1 MTENKDKY
9 DEKFFSQYKLI
20 RNFFRNFD
28 RDSIFFSCLYYL
40 NKQVNHPID
49 QIKKQPW
56 NIFLLIKWIYSD
68 SKHPNPIKKI
78 DPIAFDKLRKYMY
91 DLSMFV
97 KPLNEYENLDLFF
110 RLLANQQFIYQKG
123 LNLNQINRQF
133 VFFSSLNNN
142 HYIKSTFFK
151 LTGIKLITF
160 IELSLM
166 LIGHFCVKK
175 KDYVPEYYFNNYI
188 ELFGKDQIDSYWKT
202 ISLSFNE
209 LSTYFKKYSNNKLRN
224 PSEYYEQTPFTN
236 KPLIK
241 FDSNYVC
248 LDQHLI
254 FLFVENYFYDLLK
267 LNDAEKFIPKFGPI
281 FENYVK
287 KTLTYS
293 NLSFYHEEELK
304 KLIKPKNK
312 IIDFVILEEKA
323 NIFIDAKA
331 VEMSYKGK
339 YSSNK
344 IDIERCSNKSVIK
357 AIHQAHDTNKSIFE
371 AKDSKIKFQDNNYAL
386 VVTFQEM
393 YLRNGLFYYKNIS
406 NKKVDEIIS
415 KYQQNL
421 LIPLENIYFITLTD
435 FDNLIEYIKDK
446 NMTISSV
453 IEYAKKNDV
462 DDDPMNQK
470 FHFSQHLHSLNASES
485 PSFLNEEHLKI
496 QEKLKNFMKKNRRF

>member
-1 MTENKDKY
+1 MTKNSESYN
-9 DEKFFSQYKLI
+9 EKFFSQYKVV
-20 RNFFRNFD
+20 RNFFRKFN
-28 RDSIFFSCLYYL
+28 RDSIIMSCMDYL
-40 NKQVNHPID
+40 ITPVTNPID
-49 QIKKQPW
+49 QIKKQHW

-68 SKHPNPIKKI
+68 SKHPNPNNKI
-78 DPIAFDKLRKYMY
+78 NPIAFDKLRKYMY
-91 DLSMFV
+91 DLSMYV

-110 RLLANQQFIYQKG
+110 RHLAYQQFIYQKG
-123 LNLNQINRQF
+123 LNLNQIHRQF
-133 VFFSSLNNN
+133 VFFSTLNNN
-142 HYIKSTFFK
+142 HYIKSTFYK
-151 LTGIKLITF
+151 LTGIKLINF

-166 LIGHFCVKK
+166 LIGHFYVKK
-175 KDYVPEYYFNNYI
+175 KDNVSEYYFNNLI
-188 ELFGKDQIDSYWKT
+188 ELFGKNQIDSYWKT

-209 LSTYFKKYSNNKLRN
+209 LSTFFKRYTSNKLRN

-248 LDQHLI
+248 LDQHLLS
-254 FLFVENYFYDLLK
+254 LFVENYFYDLLK
-267 LNDAEKFIPKFGPI
+267 SYDAENFIPKFGPI

-287 KTLTYS
+287 KTLIYS
-293 NLSFYHEEELK
+293 KLNFFHEEELK
-304 KLIKPKNK
+304 KILKPKNK

-331 VEMSYKGK
+331 VEMSYNGK

-357 AIHQAHDTNKSIFE
+357 AIHQAHDTNQSIWE
-371 AKDSKIKFQDNNYAL
+371 TKNSKIKFQDNNYAL
-386 VVTFQEM
+386 VITFQEM

-406 NKKVDEIIS
+406 NKKVDKIIS

-435 FDNLIEYIKDK
+435 FDNLIEYVK
-446 NMTISSV
+446 NEKVTISSI
-453 IEYAKKNDV
+453 IEYAKQNDF

-470 FHFSQHLHSLNASES
+470 FHFSQHLHSLKAFES
-485 PSFLNEEHLKI
+485 PSFLNEEHIKL
-496 QEKLKNFMKKNRRF
+496 QEKLKKFEQTGVK